1 MLAKPNGFYSSDDLA
16 MLSRVLEEALIV
28 SIDGSKLSESAIQE
42 LIARLGNLIM
52 NRFKAGE
59 TNPEKLKAIA
69 VESIQRR

>member
-28 SIDGSKLSESAIQE
+28 SVDGSKLSESTIQE
-42 LIARLGNLIM
+42 LISRLGNLIM

-59 TNPEKLKAIA
+59 TNPERLKAIA